1 MTNFELYKPYKT
13 RGGWCGVVVKVEDGV
28 FIASHDAHVFCN
40 HNMDGTAK
48 TPSGNTYD
56 LLEPWSEPIKRTFY
70 IALSTMQ
77 DKVWVAQSISEAE
90 RLAKMN
96 AGEFLKLDYVQ
107 GATHYVAKGE
117 C

>member
-1 MTNFELYKPYKT
+1 MEFELYKPYKT
-13 RGGWCGVVVKVEDGV
+13 RGGWKAVVVDINKVGNLIVWHEKIDSTAEHKEDGTDV
-28 FIASHDAHVFCN
+28 D
-40 HNMDGTAK
+40 HND
-48 TPSGNTYD
+48 SYD
-56 LLEPWSEPIKRTFY
+56 LISEWFEPIKRTVY

-96 AGEFLKLDYVQ
+96 AGEFIKLDYVQ

-117 C
+117 